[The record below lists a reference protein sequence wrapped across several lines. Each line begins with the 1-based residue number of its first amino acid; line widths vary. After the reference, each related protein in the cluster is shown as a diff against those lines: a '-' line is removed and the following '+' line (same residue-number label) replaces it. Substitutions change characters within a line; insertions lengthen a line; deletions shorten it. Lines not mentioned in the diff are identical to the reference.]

1 MDLYSKKKITR
12 SSLKTNFDQKV
23 YNQIGALCYKIVDDK
38 TQVLLITS
46 RKSKRWII
54 PKGWKIDKLSNRKSA
69 ALEAWEEAGVQ
80 GKVSNRSIGTYDY
93 RKKNDS
99 GDFFTCRVKVYGLR
113 VKSLK
118 RKFPEQG
125 QRQLQWVD
133 ANRAI
138 ECVFEPELKKLITEF
153 VKSIKVQKI
162 LE

>member
-12 SSLKTNFDQKV
+12 NSLKTNFEQKV
-23 YNQIGALCYKIVDDK
+23 YNQIGALCYKTVDDK

-54 PKGWKIDKLSNRKSA
+54 PKGWKIDKLSDRKSA
-69 ALEAWEEAGVQ
+69 ALEAWEEGGVQ

-93 RKKNDS
+93 RKKNDL

-133 ANRAI
+133 TNKAI
-138 ECVFEPELKKLITEF
+138 EYVFEPELKKLITEF
-153 VKSIKVQKI
+153 VKSIKVQ
-162 LE
+162 

>member
-12 SSLKTNFDQKV
+12 KSLKTNFEQKV
-23 YNQIGALCYKIVDDK
+23 YNQVGALCYKIVDDK

-54 PKGWKIDKLSNRKSA
+54 PKGWKIDKLSNTKSV

-99 GDFFTCRVKVYGLR
+99 GDFFTCRVNVYGLK

-133 ANRAI
+133 ADRAI
-138 ECVFEPELKKLITEF
+138 EYVFEPELKKLITEF
-153 VKSIKVQKI
+153 VKSI
-162 LE
+162 

>member
-12 SSLKTNFDQKV
+12 NSLKTNFGQKV
-23 YNQIGALCYKIVDDK
+23 YNQIGALCYKTVDNK

-69 ALEAWEEAGVQ
+69 ALEAWEEGGVQ

-93 RKKNDS
+93 RKKNDL

-133 ANRAI
+133 TNKAI
-138 ECVFEPELKKLITEF
+138 EYVFEPELKKLITEF
-153 VKSIKVQKI
+153 VKSIKVQ
-162 LE
+162 

>member
-1 MDLYSKKKITR
+1 MDLYSKKRTSR
-12 SSLKTNFDQKV
+12 NSLESNFEEKV
-23 YNQIGALCYKIVDDK
+23 YNQIGALCYKIMDDK
-38 TQVLLITS
+38 TQILLITS

-54 PKGWKIDKLSNRKSA
+54 PKGWKIDKLTNRKSV
-69 ALEAWEEAGVQ
+69 ALEAWEEGGVQ

-93 RKKNDS
+93 RKKKDS

-125 QRQLQWVD
+125 QRQLKWVD
-133 ANRAI
+133 TNKAI
-138 ECVFEPELKKLITEF
+138 EYVFEPELKNLIADF
-153 VKSIKVQKI
+153 VKNLKVQQI

>member
-1 MDLYSKKKITR
+1 MS
-12 SSLKTNFDQKV
+12 KTNFEQKV

-54 PKGWKIDKLSNRKSA
+54 PKGWKIDKLSDRKSA
-69 ALEAWEEAGVQ
+69 ALEAWEEGGVQ
-80 GKVSNRSIGTYDY
+80 GKVSNRSIGIYYY
-93 RKKNDS
+93 RKKKEA
-99 GDFFTCRVKVYGLR
+99 GEFFTCRVKVYGLL
-113 VKSLK
+113 VKTLK

-133 ANRAI
+133 TNKAI
-138 ECVFEPELKKLITEF
+138 KYVFEPELKKLITEF
-153 VKSIKVQKI
+153 IKSIKVQHI

>member
-1 MDLYSKKKITR
+1 MDLYSKKKIPR
-12 SSLKTNFDQKV
+12 KSLKTNFEQKI

-69 ALEAWEEAGVQ
+69 ALEAWEEGGVL
-80 GKVSNRSIGTYDY
+80 GKVSTRSIGTYDY
-93 RKKNDS
+93 RKKNDL
-99 GDFFTCRVKVYGLR
+99 GNFFTCRVKVYGLR

-133 ANRAI
+133 TNKAI
-138 ECVFEPELKKLITEF
+138 KYVFEPELKKLITEF
-153 VKSIKVQKI
+153 IKSIKVQHI

>member
-1 MDLYSKKKITR
+1 MDLYLKKRTSR
-12 SSLKTNFDQKV
+12 NSLKSNFEEKV
-23 YNQIGALCYKIVDDK
+23 YNQIGALCYKIMDDK
-38 TQVLLITS
+38 TQILLITS

-54 PKGWKIDKLSNRKSA
+54 PKGWKIDKLTNRKSV
-69 ALEAWEEAGVQ
+69 ALEAWEEGGVQ

-113 VKSLK
+113 VKNLK

-133 ANRAI
+133 TNKAI
-138 ECVFEPELKKLITEF
+138 EYVFEPELKKLITEF
-153 VKSIKVQKI
+153 VKSIKVQQI